1 MAQEIREFEG
11 KLLANISITCPQCG
25 GGLWC
30 EKGTICRSDDGYN
43 LKCTKCNK
51 ELFIR
56 FFEEA
61 YLMGQLD
68 ERRKQEDRVIKLFG
82 LEDRCHDDD

>member
-1 MAQEIREFEG
+1 MAKEIREFQG
-11 KLLANISITCPQCG
+11 KLIADIVITCPQCG
-25 GGLWC
+25 GGLWN
-30 EKGTICRSDDGYN
+30 EKGTIFRSDDGYN

-68 ERRKQEDRVIKLFG
+68 ERRKWEDRIIKMFE
-82 LEDRCHDDD
+82 LENRCYDEH